1 MDRCGFR
8 GQAPSLKS
16 LRLIADP
23 LQRDPG
29 EPRETED
36 AAAGGGEIDHSSARE
51 RAPISDRNDNTVP
64 IGVIGHAHAAA
75 ERQRLVRGGQFTIV
89 QMATAGSLCT

>member
-29 EPRETED
+29 EPREAED
-36 AAAGGGEIDHSSARE
+36 AATGGREIDHPTARIWASIGD
-51 RAPISDRNDNTVP
+51 RNDDTAPIS
-64 IGVIGHAHAAA
+64 VIGK
-75 ERQRLVRGGQFTIV
+75 
-89 QMATAGSLCT
+89 S